1 MTLLRKKERLAASK
15 YCPTK
20 QKMKEEFSNT
30 LSHDPRTMIVTPI
43 IYPVLTPHL
52 AIINE
57 DGRDENMGTMKKPDA
72 NH

>member
-1 MTLLRKKERLAASK
+1 
-15 YCPTK
+15 
-20 QKMKEEFSNT
+20 MKEEFTNT
-30 LSHDPRTMIVTPI
+30 LSHDPRTMIVTPM